1 MRVKIAL
8 KLIEDVVKEDCDY
21 IGADKGALTLAKLHI
36 PMKLAIG
43 DFDSIEKKDLA
54 CIEQYADEIIQL
66 NPIKDNSDSL
76 CALNEA
82 IKRGYDE
89 IDMLGAFGGRM
100 DHSYYNLCL
109 AYQHPNVLTLYD
121 KTNKVYALQKGVYH
135 IKKDGYAFISF
146 FTNTNAKISLEGFE
160 YTITHYEMNQDTIFT
175 LSNSILHDEGIL
187 TIEEG
192 CLLVLQTKDA

>member
-54 CIEQYADEIIQL
+54 CIKQYADEIIQL
-66 NPIKDNSDSL
+66 NPIKDDSDSL

-100 DHSYYNLCL
+100 DHSYYNLC
-109 AYQHPNVLTLYD
+109 
-121 KTNKVYALQKGVYH
+121 H
-135 IKKDGYAFISF
+135 INIQMF
-146 FTNTNAKISLEGFE
+146 
-160 YTITHYEMNQDTIFT
+160 
-175 LSNSILHDEGIL
+175 
-187 TIEEG
+187 
-192 CLLVLQTKDA
+192 